1 MTAVVSVRP
10 TGGVSVVDFDDGTSF
25 RCTRDF
31 VRRSQLSRGQQI
43 DDVFVARLRESASR
57 DLALSEAQRLNRRQ
71 RYSRREIRNKLLQ
84 GDIAAGAADLALDE
98 LEGRGELDD
107 LVVARRAAGKGLRQL
122 LSRDP
127 SLTERGFYTVQQRRL
142 LLRGFGS
149 GTASAACRE
158 AWKDVR

>member
-10 TGGVSVVDFDDGTSF
+10 TGAVSVVDFDDGTSF

-31 VRRSQLSRGQQI
+31 ARRSQLGRGQQI

-71 RYSRREIRNKLLQ
+71 RYSRREMRNKLLH
-84 GDIAAGAADLALDE
+84 GDITASAADLALDE

-107 LVVARRAAGKGLRQL
+107 LVVARQAASKGLRQL

-127 SLTERGFYTVQQRRL
+127 SLTESGFYTVQQRRL

-158 AWKDVR
+158 AWLDVR